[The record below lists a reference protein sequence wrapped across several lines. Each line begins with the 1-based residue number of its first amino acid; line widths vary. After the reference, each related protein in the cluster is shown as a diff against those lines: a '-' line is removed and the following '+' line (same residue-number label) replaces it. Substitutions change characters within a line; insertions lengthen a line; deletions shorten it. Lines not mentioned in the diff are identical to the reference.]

1 MRLQSKFAYYNI
13 FTKIAVILSIALF
26 FELSVERVSY
36 NHLDA
41 RIIQKKDKFIKDLS
55 REEIKEYLHEQD
67 TDFASYDV
75 LKEEYII
82 LKPIT
87 PELSKQMGQ
96 NFTNETRMIEDEKAT
111 FRILTYPFVF
121 DKQHY
126 LLEVGESLSS
136 INQLKTSLR
145 NFTAL
150 ILLIII
156 LLTFLSDILFTGWL
170 LQPLKKIIDTRLKD
184 VNDPLHFNFTDIPS
198 STTDFI
204 QLDQSLVQMQHRI
217 KHTFLTQREF
227 NANVSHELLTP
238 ISILSNRFENIL
250 NDPGINDE
258 LQNKI
263 YLSIK
268 TLNGLKKII
277 NSLLLISKV
286 ENDQYATDEMVN
298 LHELINEVI
307 EEVDYR
313 LEEKGITVN
322 IKIEEEV
329 QFKCNHSLLH
339 TLFFNIINNAI
350 KYNTTNGSINIS
362 GQLQDGFYQLTI
374 EDTGRGIEQEKLAL
388 IFNRFEKLD
397 SVHEES
403 FGLGLAIVRSI
414 AQFHNIKLNIQSEL
428 GKGTR
433 FLVLI
438 PLS

>member
-26 FELSVERVSY
+26 FELSVERVIY
-36 NHLDA
+36 NHLDT
-41 RIIQKKDKFIKDLS
+41 RITQKKDKFIKDLS
-55 REEIKEYLHEQD
+55 RDEIKEYLHEQD

-82 LKPIT
+82 LKPIS

-96 NFTNETRMIEDEKAT
+96 NFTNETRLIEDEKAT

-126 LLEVGESLSS
+126 QLEIGESLSS
-136 INQLKTSLR
+136 IKQLKTSLR

-150 ILLIII
+150 ILLITI

-170 LQPLKKIIDTRLKD
+170 LQPLKKIINARLKD
-184 VNDPLHFNFTDIPS
+184 VNDPIHFNFTDIPS
-198 STTDFI
+198 TTTDFI
-204 QLDQSLVQMQHRI
+204 QLDQSLVQMQYRI
-217 KHTFLTQREF
+217 KHTFLAQKEF

-250 NDPGINDE
+250 NEPGISDE

-263 YLSIK
+263 YASIK

-286 ENDQYATDEMVN
+286 ENDQFVTDETVN
-298 LHELINEVI
+298 LHDLIKEVI
-307 EEVDYR
+307 EEVEYR
-313 LEEKGITVN
+313 LEEKSISVN
-322 IKIEEEV
+322 VQIEQEIRY
-329 QFKCNHSLLH
+329 KCNHTLLH

-350 KYNTTNGSINIS
+350 KYNKRKGFIHITD
-362 GQLQDGFYQLTI
+362 QLQNGFYQLTI
-374 EDTGRGIEQEKLAL
+374 EDTGQGIDKEKLAL

-414 AQFHNIKLNIQSEL
+414 AQFHNIKLNIQSEV